1 MMADQPKPFAFALR
15 GLYMDTI
22 VERMFHTEDEA
33 ERADWINN
41 IEAVRNGLEE
51 AVEDP
56 EMEVCDEKKVT
67 MEDFE
72 LLKVL
77 GRGAFGKVVLCR
89 EKATRTMYAMKIL
102 KKSAVFDKNE
112 VAHTLTENRRQS
124 DTLSSSVSSTPSPP
138 RTDSALSP
146 SMSVGVSFLFI
157 LKTKEAKDS
166 QRRERDF
173 TRQKLFV
180 LSGICTRG

>member
-1 MMADQPKPFAFALR
+1 MVADQPKPFAFALR

-56 EMEVCDEKKVT
+56 EMEICDEKKVT

-77 GRGAFGKVVLCR
+77 GRGAFGKVCSLSR
-89 EKATRTMYAMKIL
+89 KG
-102 KKSAVFDKNE
+102 DKNDVCHE
-112 VAHTLTENRRQS
+112 
-124 DTLSSSVSSTPSPP
+124 
-138 RTDSALSP
+138 
-146 SMSVGVSFLFI
+146 
-157 LKTKEAKDS
+157 
-166 QRRERDF
+166 DF
-173 TRQKLFV
+173 EK
-180 LSGICTRG
+180 ICCF

>member
-1 MMADQPKPFAFALR
+1 M
-15 GLYMDTI
+15 G
-22 VERMFHTEDEA
+22 
-33 ERADWINN
+33 DWINN
-41 IEAVRNGLEE
+41 IETVRNGLEE

-56 EMEVCDEKKVT
+56 EIEMCDENKVT

-112 VAHTLTENRRQS
+112 VEHTLTENRVLQTIRHPFIVVSSIPSPQRTGS
-124 DTLSSSVSSTPSPP
+124 ALLPNMLVGGSSSYIS
-138 RTDSALSP
+138 R
-146 SMSVGVSFLFI
+146 
-157 LKTKEAKDS
+157 
-166 QRRERDF
+166 
-173 TRQKLFV
+173 
-180 LSGICTRG
+180 